1 LYRKPK
7 ISPLSRSLK
16 YPPASQYTPIQE
28 LANSW
33 THGVSAALAIGGTAV
48 LIVMACLRGNAWHIV
63 SCSVY
68 GGTLI
73 LLFVISTLYHSF
85 RSPRV
90 KYVFEIL
97 DHSAIFL
104 LIAGTYTPFMLVTLR
119 GAWGWSLF
127 GVVWGLAAA
136 GITFKAFFTG
146 RFKLVST
153 LVYLGMSWM
162 IILAIKPLVAALPKG
177 GLYLLL
183 LGGVFYSFGAIFY
196 LWKKF
201 QHHHAIWHLFVLAGS
216 VCHYFAILF
225 FVIPTK
231 PA

>member
-1 LYRKPK
+1 
-7 ISPLSRSLK
+7 
-16 YPPASQYTPIQE
+16 
-28 LANSW
+28 
-33 THGVSAALAIGGTAV
+33 
-48 LIVMACLRGNAWHIV
+48 MACLRGNVWHIV

-68 GGTLI
+68 SGTLI

-146 RFKLVST
+146 RFKLAST
-153 LVYLGMSWM
+153 LIYLGMSWM
-162 IILAIKPLVAALPKG
+162 IIVAIKPLIAALPMG

-183 LGGVFYSFGAIFY
+183 LGGAFYSFGAIFY
-196 LWKKF
+196 LWKKL
-201 QHHHAIWHLFVLAGS
+201 QHHHAIWHIFVLAGS